1 MEVFSDLFV
10 VLPKKNSTEMADED
24 LALNEDQLLENLDET
39 NGDNEAELINENEVS
54 KKQKY
59 FSPQHL

>member
-1 MEVFSDLFV
+1 
-10 VLPKKNSTEMADED
+10 MADED

>member
-1 MEVFSDLFV
+1 
-10 VLPKKNSTEMADED
+10 MADED

-59 FSPQHL
+59 FSPQHYDFRLICSNSLLL